1 MTLLDDRPAAA
12 ADEPRSAKR
21 TWKLGLPV
29 WVAIPGLVYYA
40 LFFLAPMVIV
50 IVISLGEPIGY
61 GGVKLTFSGQA
72 FSQVFSPVFLTV
84 FGRTLLFAALG
95 TLLVLLAGFPAA
107 YWIARYGGGRKLLLV
122 ALLVIP
128 FWTSFLLRTYAFL
141 IMFGEDWFIVR
152 ALRSIGFDDVTLLGT
167 NGAVFIVLVYTYLPL
182 AVLPLFASLE
192 RMDWRLVEAA
202 RDLGASGWGAFWQVT
217 LPAVRRGVA
226 TGMLLVFVP
235 MTGEYVVPQIVGSG
249 TSVLYANLVG
259 QQFLAAQNWP
269 LGAAL
274 AVFLIVVVGAVSLVV
289 LLAQRDDR

>member
-1 MTLLDDRPAAA
+1 MTPLEERPAEPL
-12 ADEPRSAKR
+12 DEPRSAGR
-21 TWKLGLPV
+21 AWKLGLPV
-29 WVAIPGLVYYA
+29 WVAVPGLVYYA
-40 LFFLAPMVIV
+40 LFFLAPLVIV
-50 IVISLGEPIGY
+50 VVISLGDPVGY
-61 GGVKLTFSGQA
+61 GGVQLTFSGQA
-72 FSQVFSPVFLTV
+72 FSTVFSPVFLTV

-95 TLLVLLAGFPAA
+95 TVLVLLAGFPAA
-107 YWIARYGGGRKLLLV
+107 YWIARYGGNRKLLLV

-141 IMFGEDWFIVR
+141 IMFGEDWFVVR
-152 ALRSIGFDDVTLLGT
+152 ALRAVGFDDVTLLGT
-167 NGAVFIVLVYTYLPL
+167 NSAVFIVLVYTYLPL

-202 RDLGASGWGAFWQVT
+202 RDLGASGWGAFCQVT